1 MTEAAVDIL
10 ERLLQQ
16 VPAAR
21 VAVVHILRTTTPLEP
36 SLLNQAETQVVWAA
50 FQRQYRAV
58 VQDLTAAWGVP

>member
-1 MTEAAVDIL
+1 MTEAAVVIL

-36 SLLNQAETQVVWAA
+36 PLLNQPET
-50 FQRQYRAV
+50 
-58 VQDLTAAWGVP
+58 